1 MDWGLL
7 KPQIYEKIE
16 NFYSSDLSLFDDSAL
31 PKDTLVKE
39 DDSEAVALIKEILET
54 KIRPNVQEDG
64 GDIEFIDFD
73 EATGVVY
80 LEMKGACTDCPSS
93 RKHLSPFKY
102 LKFRDDSQE
111 RNRKTANSLCSRSHF
126 R

>member
-16 NFYSSDLSLFDDSAL
+16 NFYTTDQPLFNESAI

-54 KIRPNVQEDG
+54 KIRPNV
-64 GDIEFIDFD
+64 
-73 EATGVVY
+73 
-80 LEMKGACTDCPSS
+80 
-93 RKHLSPFKY
+93 
-102 LKFRDDSQE
+102 
-111 RNRKTANSLCSRSHF
+111 
-126 R
+126 